1 MAWPVEV
8 TVEFEAWYSRLGDA
22 DREAVNAAVDTL
34 EVRGPR
40 VSAAPWLV
48 QPRADDL
55 QDLYLAEL
63 GEEGLLPR
71 E

>member
-1 MAWPVEV
+1 MRIVRPSMLRW
-8 TVEFEAWYSRLGDA
+8 THSRT
-22 DREAVNAAVDTL
+22 AVL
-34 EVRGPR
+34 